1 MSTIKQDIIEYL
13 SEEGLRPQD
22 KEYGIHFKYHMLS
35 LFIRWDEEDDHYLS
49 IYLPS
54 IFSSDENNRGDVLE
68 VINRINLNHKVVK
81 CLLVN
86 DDVWVATE
94 QLLDSTPVFGDII
107 ERTLDM
113 LVQARDQFYED
124 LRNLS

>member
-1 MSTIKQDIIEYL
+1 M
-13 SEEGLRPQD
+13 
-22 KEYGIHFKYHMLS
+22 
-35 LFIRWDEEDDHYLS
+35 
-49 IYLPS
+49 
-54 IFSSDENNRGDVLE
+54 LE